1 MIPLKYIHKDINIFL
16 LLLNRI
22 DRWCK
27 DELIVRWREHPLTV
41 RNDELSWSCSL
52 YREGLWRHRV
62 FAWEMLRS
70 DSLSS
75 TLVNKIHVHVYGLRW
90 VLEKT
95 AYMHILVNNN
105 FIESMEWNTASHCQP
120 NLSTY
125 IVDCFES
132 VSSLSTVNK
141 LFIYQYLWLV
151 VSTPRCE
158 RLYVLYEWFPLHAV
172 RDCMYYMSD
181 FLHYV

>member
-1 MIPLKYIHKDINIFL
+1 MVQRWTDRTMKGASVDSQKWRAVMEL
-16 LLLNRI
+16 L
-22 DRWCK
+22 
-27 DELIVRWREHPLTV
+27 
-41 RNDELSWSCSL
+41 SL
-52 YREGLWRHRV
+52 PRRSMTSP
-62 FAWEMLRS
+62 WEMLRS

>member
-1 MIPLKYIHKDINIFL
+1 MIPLKYIHNGINIFL
-16 LLLNRI
+16 LLSNRI

-27 DELIVRWREHPLTV
+27 DKLIVRWREHPLTV

-52 YREGLWRHRV
+52 YREGLWHHRV
-62 FAWEMLRS
+62 LACMGDAPQWFFVVDISEQNPC
-70 DSLSS
+70 
-75 TLVNKIHVHVYGLRW
+75 TCIVF
-90 VLEKT
+90 EKT

-132 VSSLSTVNK
+132 VSSLYSQLIVH
-141 LFIYQYLWLV
+141 LPV
-151 VSTPRCE
+151 
-158 RLYVLYEWFPLHAV
+158 PLTGRIHPV

>member
-1 MIPLKYIHKDINIFL
+1 MMNWSYDEGSIRWQSEMTSCHGVALFTEKVYDITVFL
-16 LLLNRI
+16 R
-22 DRWCK
+22 
-27 DELIVRWREHPLTV
+27 
-41 RNDELSWSCSL
+41 
-52 YREGLWRHRV
+52 
-62 FAWEMLRS
+62 AWEMLRS

-75 TLVNKIHVHVYGLRW
+75 TSVNKIPVHVYGLRW
-90 VLEKT
+90 VFEKT

-132 VSSLSTVNK
+132 VSSLYSQLIVH
-141 LFIYQYLWLV
+141 LPV
-151 VSTPRCE
+151 
-158 RLYVLYEWFPLHAV
+158 PLTGRIHAV

-181 FLHYV
+181 FLHYVKKNLWYSTILTVPF

>member
-1 MIPLKYIHKDINIFL
+1 MNWSYDEGSIRWQSEMTSCHGVALFTEKVYDITVFL
-16 LLLNRI
+16 R
-22 DRWCK
+22 
-27 DELIVRWREHPLTV
+27 
-41 RNDELSWSCSL
+41 
-52 YREGLWRHRV
+52 
-62 FAWEMLRS
+62 AWEMLRS

-132 VSSLSTVNK
+132 VSSLYSQLIVHLPVPLTGRIHST
-141 LFIYQYLWLV
+141 LWETV
-151 VSTPRCE
+151 CTIWVISFTM
-158 RLYVLYEWFPLHAV
+158 FKKNFGIQQ
-172 RDCMYYMSD
+172 S
-181 FLHYV
+181 

>member
-1 MIPLKYIHKDINIFL
+1 MNWSYDEGSIRWQSEMTSCHGVALFTEKVYDITVFL
-16 LLLNRI
+16 R
-22 DRWCK
+22 
-27 DELIVRWREHPLTV
+27 
-41 RNDELSWSCSL
+41 
-52 YREGLWRHRV
+52 
-62 FAWEMLRS
+62 AWEMLRS

-75 TLVNKIHVHVYGLRW
+75 TSVNKIPVHVYGLRW
-90 VLEKT
+90 VFEKT
-95 AYMHILVNNN
+95 AYVHILVNNN
-105 FIESMEWNTASHCQP
+105 FIESMGWNTASHCQP

-158 RLYVLYEWFPLHAV
+158 RLYVLYEWFPSL
-172 RDCMYYMSD
+172 CLKKNFGIQQS
-181 FLHYV
+181 

>member
-1 MIPLKYIHKDINIFL
+1 MNWSYDEGSIRWQSEMTSCHGVALFTEKVYDVTVFL
-16 LLLNRI
+16 HGR
-22 DRWCK
+22 
-27 DELIVRWREHPLTV
+27 
-41 RNDELSWSCSL
+41 CSA
-52 YREGLWRHRV
+52 V
-62 FAWEMLRS
+62 I
-70 DSLSS
+70 
-75 TLVNKIHVHVYGLRW
+75 LVNKIHVHVYGLRW

-158 RLYVLYEWFPLHAV
+158 RLYVLPVYEWFPLHAV
-172 RDCMYYMSD
+172 IDCMYYMSD

>member
-1 MIPLKYIHKDINIFL
+1 MKGASVDSQKWRAVMEL
-16 LLLNRI
+16 LSLPR
-22 DRWCK
+22 RSMTSPC
-27 DELIVRWREHPLTV
+27 
-41 RNDELSWSCSL
+41 SCVHGRCSAVILCRRHQWTKSL
-52 YREGLWRHRV
+52 Y
-62 FAWEMLRS
+62 MY
-70 DSLSS
+70 
-75 TLVNKIHVHVYGLRW
+75 NYGLRW
-90 VLEKT
+90 VFEKT

-132 VSSLSTVNK
+132 VSSLYSQLIVH
-141 LFIYQYLWLV
+141 LPV
-151 VSTPRCE
+151 
-158 RLYVLYEWFPLHAV
+158 PLTGRIHAV

>member
-1 MIPLKYIHKDINIFL
+1 MNWSYDEGSIRWQSEMTSCHGVALFTEKVYDITVFL
-16 LLLNRI
+16 R
-22 DRWCK
+22 
-27 DELIVRWREHPLTV
+27 
-41 RNDELSWSCSL
+41 
-52 YREGLWRHRV
+52 
-62 FAWEMLRS
+62 AWEMLRS

-75 TLVNKIHVHVYGLRW
+75 TSVNKIPVHVYGLRW
-90 VLEKT
+90 VFEKT

-151 VSTPRCE
+151 VSTLWETVCTIWVISFTMFKKKLWYSTILTVP
-158 RLYVLYEWFPLHAV
+158 F
-172 RDCMYYMSD
+172 
-181 FLHYV
+181 